1 MSRQDNPWLRK
12 KAPAKPKQ
20 DSDYEQP
27 APGALVERQSVELE
41 VISET
46 DLGYKAVI
54 DDRYIGLIYRDEIP
68 QPLRIGEYLTGWI
81 KTLRPDGKIDL
92 SITLLDAEGRE
103 ELDEQIMHHLKAK
116 GGVARLSDKS
126 PPEEIFRLFKASKK
140 NFKRAIGRL
149 YKARRIVI
157 EDEQIRVV

>member
-1 MSRQDNPWLRK
+1 MSKQNNPWLRRK
-12 KAPAKPKQ
+12 TPAKPKL

-27 APGALVERQSVELE
+27 VPGALVERQSVELE
-41 VISET
+41 VIGET

-68 QPLRIGEYLTGWI
+68 QPLSIGEYLTGWI

-103 ELDEQIMHHLKAK
+103 ELDEQIMRHLQAK

-126 PPEEIFRLFKASKK
+126 PPEEIFHLFKASKK

-149 YKARRIVI
+149 YKSRRIVI